1 MANVSRAMG
10 SRPVSNT
17 SGAAYTG
24 KVNAYRINANSSAA
38 VGVGSIV
45 ALSGAADDGN
55 EGLPVVVKFAG
66 ELDGSGAGTGAGSVP
81 VGIVVGFKI
90 DPTVKGDLPIYNP
103 ASTSRIVYVADDP
116 AVMFVIQ
123 EDSNGGQLAAASIG
137 LNAALTADTPSTT
150 TGKSNQE
157 LDTSTVGTS
166 GSLPIKIIAF
176 LRAVDNEVSSSYA
189 KVICK
194 FTKHAYATGGT
205 ASALNQVGV

>member
-1 MANVSRAMG
+1 MANVSRARG
-10 SRPVSNT
+10 SYPVSNT
-17 SGAAYTG
+17 SGAPYNG
-24 KVNAYRINANSSAA
+24 KVNAYRINANATSA

-45 ALSGAADDGN
+45 ALSGAADDGL
-55 EGLPVVVKFAG
+55 EGLPTVILFAG
-66 ELDGSGAGTGAGSVP
+66 ELDGSGAGTAAGSVP

-90 DPTVKGDLPIYNP
+90 DPTSKGDLPVYRA

-123 EDSNGGQLAAASIG
+123 EDANGGALAAASVG
-137 LNAALTADTPSTT
+137 LNAALTADTVSTV
-150 TGKSNQE
+150 TGRSNQE
-157 LDTSTVGTS
+157 LDTNTAGAS

-189 KVICK
+189 KIVCK

-205 ASALNQVGV
+205 ASSLNQVGI